1 MNRVF
6 CGFSDTEYEKIQN
19 KAKELGMSIPKLVE
33 YATTIYVDL
42 PRKQVTNL
50 QNIQDIIQNFI
61 AQVDLDEFICSDTFD
76 NWENM
81 TMSEKRTAA
90 AQIRKLVDIGVI
102 AKVDSKTKSHRATI
116 YKKNG
121 RK

>member
-50 QNIQDIIQNFI
+50 QNIQDIIQNFT
-61 AQVDLDEFICSDTFD
+61 AQEDVNEFICSAPFD
-76 NWENM
+76 NWGNM
-81 TMSEKRTAA
+81 TISEKRTAA
-90 AQIRKLVDIGVI
+90 AQIRKLVDTGVI
-102 AKVDSKTKSHRATI
+102 AKVKSKTKSHLATV
-116 YKKNG
+116 YKKNR